1 MSEEVTIDDTTYTV
15 SEAFDAI
22 KNGGW
27 HPCSHTN
34 THTPIDDIMPSAL
47 PQKLKEC
54 IVSCNKHNLY
64 SDVIVYPLGKV
75 STRSLSALE
84 NSDFSIGI
92 NIVTDRYNC
101 RALPNMNLTR
111 VEIGTREPI
120 DKVLETIV

>member
-1 MSEEVTIDDTTYTV
+1 
-15 SEAFDAI
+15 
-22 KNGGW
+22 
-27 HPCSHTN
+27 
-34 THTPIDDIMPSAL
+34 MPSAL
-47 PQKLKEC
+47 PKKLKEC
-54 IVSCNKHNLY
+54 IVSCNNHNLY